1 MSDRERVS
9 ILWAR
14 TSDAA
19 ELARLHA
26 ELFNP
31 AWGVASVEQT
41 LAHPGSLSLVARVGQ
56 PMATVGCIL
65 GQVAADEA
73 EILSL
78 GVVKEWQRRGT
89 GRALV
94 EAFGRAAGKAGAGRM
109 YLEVG
114 AGNVA
119 AVALYRNL
127 GFVESGR
134 RKGYYQH
141 QDALPEDAVTMA
153 LALQP
158 TFAPGHGTR

>member
-1 MSDRERVS
+1 MSDDERVS

-14 TSDAA
+14 INDAV

-31 AWGVASVEQT
+31 SWNVASFEQT
-41 LAHPGSLSLVARVGQ
+41 LSHPGSLSLVGRVGQ
-56 PMATVGCIL
+56 PMATVGFIV

-78 GVVKEWQRRGT
+78 GIVKDWQRRGI

-94 EAFGRAAGKAGAGRM
+94 EAFGRAAGNAGAGRA
-109 YLEVG
+109 YLEVE

-119 AVALYRNL
+119 AVALDSRL
-127 GFVESGR
+127 GFHETGR
-134 RKGYYQH
+134 R
-141 QDALPEDAVTMA
+141 
-153 LALQP
+153 
-158 TFAPGHGTR
+158 

>member
-1 MSDRERVS
+1 VSDHERVS

-14 TSDAA
+14 VGDAA

-31 AWGVASVEQT
+31 AWSVASFEQA
-41 LAHPGSLSLVARVGQ
+41 LAHPGSVSLVARVGQ
-56 PMATVGCIL
+56 PMATVGFIV

-78 GVVKEWQRRGT
+78 GVVKDRQRRGT
-89 GRALV
+89 GGALV
-94 EAFGRAAGKAGAGRM
+94 EAFGRAAGNAGAGRV

-114 AGNVA
+114 VANVA
-119 AVALYRNL
+119 AVTLYRSL
-127 GFVESGR
+127 GFEESGR